1 MKLSEEA
8 SRLLSESLCDQLEN
22 IYAHG
27 RPIPRELPVLPD
39 FPKEGRGYRS
49 LPELWSL
56 VVAGSARLASPV
68 MMGHMDT
75 APHPAAALSDAI
87 VSALNNNLLFREL
100 SPIASQIEEGLISLF
115 VERLGLGD
123 GWAGTFASGG
133 SLANLT
139 ALFAAC
145 GGFAEPGGRDRV
157 RIYVTDSIH
166 ASVKKAAAIL
176 GMTPGQVIIVASD
189 EIGRMVP
196 EVLDASLQ
204 GNGGCQNIVVGV
216 LGSTIHGA
224 VDPLDQ
230 IGKIAGKHGA
240 WFHVD
245 AIYGGALSLSSR
257 NRSFL
262 AGIDRADSV
271 VLGPQKWMYVPRL
284 SAMVLVK
291 DRERFDRSLGVD
303 LPYSATG
310 ETHRG
315 KWGLQG
321 SRRAD
326 AVTLWL
332 TLQTV
337 GLDGI
342 AEMIDGSI
350 AMAKDFYELL
360 RSDEVFRSTHAP
372 DLNLVCFK
380 PRQKTGDEAMTRF
393 HRELTETGGPW
404 VSLSRWRG
412 ELLFRAVLLSP
423 ETREAELRAL
433 LKTLAQIIEQAR

>member
-1 MKLSEEA
+1 MKLSKEVA
-8 SRLLSESLCDQLEN
+8 RLLTESLCDQVTE
-22 IYAHG
+22 IYAPVS
-27 RPIPRELPVLPD
+27 PIPANLPALPGLPD
-39 FPKEGRGYRS
+39 QGRGYES

-56 VVAGSARLASPV
+56 VVAGSSRLASSL

-75 APHPAAALSDAI
+75 SPHPVAALSDAV

-100 SPIASQIEEGLISLF
+100 SPIASQIEEELVTLF
-115 VERLGLGD
+115 IERLGLGED
-123 GWAGTFASGG
+123 WAGTFASGG

-145 GGFAEPGGRDRV
+145 GGFAEPGERERTRV
-157 RIYVTDSIH
+157 YVTDSIH
-166 ASVKKAAAIL
+166 ASVKKSAAVL
-176 GMTPGQVIIVASD
+176 GMTPSQVIIVASD
-189 EIGRMVP
+189 ETGRMHP
-196 EVLDASLQ
+196 DAL
-204 GNGGCQNIVVGV
+204 NECLNDNRNCQNIVVGV

-224 VDPLDQ
+224 VDPLDEL
-230 IGKIAGKHGA
+230 GTIARKHGA

-245 AIYGGALSLSSR
+245 AIYGGALAFSSR
-257 NRSFL
+257 NRQFL
-262 AGIDRADSV
+262 KGIDRADSV

-284 SAMVLVK
+284 SAVVLIK
-291 DRERFDRSLGVD
+291 GQDLFNRSLGVD

-310 ETHRG
+310 EAHRG

-342 AEMIDGSI
+342 AEMVDNGI
-350 AMAKDFYELL
+350 ALTQKFYDLL
-360 RSDEVFRSTHAP
+360 QADDTFQPTHAP
-372 DLNLVCFK
+372 DLNLQCFK
-380 PRQKTGDEAMTRF
+380 TRQGLGDEVMSKI
-393 HRELTETGGPW
+393 HRALTEAGGPW

-412 ELLFRAVLLSP
+412 ELLFRSVLLSP
-423 ETREAELRAL
+423 DIGVADLQAL
-433 LKTLAQIIEQAR
+433 LKSLAPLVIQAH